1 MSPFGGRASALS
13 RFGDGARRDVAWR
26 ARRRARAPERGARAA
41 RGRAGRE
48 GEGARS
54 TRAGTSLGAR
64 APRARAMTRAASAD
78 ALSWMGGGAMQ
89 SSMLGAAL
97 VDFGIQLVGW
107 AAAAT
112 LRTEKFYDI
121 LGSAAFATTAAL
133 TLGTSAMMPR
143 QKLASELA
151 MAWTARLGIFLGA
164 RAHRDGGD
172 SRFDG
177 VKDKPGVFAVYWF
190 LQGVWVWVTSL
201 PVYLLNGSPGQLV
214 DLNAVDWTLA
224 AFWAFGFVFEV
235 VADVQKFAFKSD
247 KSNKGKYIKHGL
259 WSLSRHPNYFGE
271 ICMWFGVAGIACN
284 GLAASNPGRAAGA
297 FASPLFVTYL
307 LTKMSGIPILERMA
321 DERWGKDEGY
331 QSYKRKTPVLVPK
344 LPGT

>member
-1 MSPFGGRASALS
+1 MPPFGGRASALS

-41 RGRAGRE
+41 RGARGTRGR
-48 GEGARS
+48 GARVR
-54 TRAGTSLGAR
+54 RARGTSLGAR
-64 APRARAMTRAASAD
+64 ARAPSRAMTRAASAD

-143 QKLASELA
+143 QKLASALA

-164 RAHRDGGD
+164 RAHRDGG
-172 SRFDG
+172 
-177 VKDKPGVFAVYWF
+177 
-190 LQGVWVWVTSL
+190 
-201 PVYLLNGSPGQLV
+201 
-214 DLNAVDWTLA
+214 
-224 AFWAFGFVFEV
+224 
-235 VADVQKFAFKSD
+235 
-247 KSNKGKYIKHGL
+247 
-259 WSLSRHPNYFGE
+259 
-271 ICMWFGVAGIACN
+271 
-284 GLAASNPGRAAGA
+284 GLAIR
-297 FASPLFVTYL
+297 
-307 LTKMSGIPILERMA
+307 R
-321 DERWGKDEGY
+321 REG
-331 QSYKRKTPVLVPK
+331 QARGVRGVLVPPRRVGVGDVVTGVSVERG
-344 LPGT
+344 LRVNWWI